1 MEKHVLLCRKY
12 NENVNYDGGGPT
24 PLAYHLT
31 AKHKKL
37 MQYLANMLRLST
49 YFLSIDH
56 GY

>member
-1 MEKHVLLCRKY
+1 MLLCRKY